1 MSRHTT
7 ILSVLLSIFSIVIF
21 QACKKNG
28 DTPLAGT
35 ALAFPIPAGWPAP
48 VYNFDSNR
56 LTVEG
61 VTLGRKLFYDSKL
74 SIDGSVS
81 CAGCHQQYAAFTT
94 YDHDFSHGINFK
106 HGTRNAPTLANL
118 AWSTSFMWD
127 GGITNLEQVTIAHI
141 TSPTDMGESING
153 VIKKLQVDPRY
164 ADMFKAAYGDENV
177 TSERMTK
184 AISQF
189 ELTLVSNN
197 SRYDKMKRGE
207 TSYNVAESSG
217 YDIFKAK
224 CITCHTEPFFTN
236 GSFRNIGLAIDNN
249 IKDFGRMSV
258 TRNAVDSLKFKVPSL
273 RNVEWTIPYGH
284 DGRFNSFD
292 ILMEHY
298 RSKVIDGPT
307 TDPLVKNKIP
317 LSNFEIG
324 QLKSFLYTLS
334 DTSFLNNKRFSAPD

>member
-1 MSRHTT
+1 MSRLYT
-7 ILSVLLSIFSIVIF
+7 IFSLLLSIFSIVIF

-28 DTPLAGT
+28 DTPFVGT

-56 LTVEG
+56 LTVGG
-61 VTLGRKLFYDSKL
+61 VALGRKLFYDIKL

-81 CAGCHQQYAAFTT
+81 CAGCHQQFAAFTT
-94 YDHDFSHGINFK
+94 YDHYFSHGINFK
-106 HGTRNAPTLANL
+106 HGTRNAPTLTNL

-141 TSPTDMGESING
+141 TSPTDMGESMNG
-153 VIKKLQVDPRY
+153 VIKKLQADARY
-164 ADMFKAAYGDENV
+164 RNMFKSAYGDENV
-177 TSERMTK
+177 TSERLIK

-197 SRYDKMKRGE
+197 SRFDKMIRGE
-207 TSYNVAESSG
+207 ASFNVAESAGYEFFKSKCLACHSG
-217 YDIFKAK
+217 
-224 CITCHTEPFFTN
+224 PFFTN

-249 IKDFGRMSV
+249 IKDYGRMRV
-258 TRNAVDSLKFKVPSL
+258 TGNAVDSLKFKVPSL
-273 RNVEWTIPYGH
+273 RNVEWTIPF
-284 DGRFNSFD
+284 RLNSFD

-298 RSKVIDGPT
+298 RSKVADGPT

-324 QLKSFLYTLS
+324 QLKSFLYTLT
-334 DTSFLNNKRFSAPD
+334 DTAFLNNKRFSAPD